1 MASFGLGVLIGCCEF
16 GCFVIACFAV
26 FIAGWAVCVGLNLG
40 VLWLC
45 G

>member
-1 MASFGLGVLIGCCEF
+1 MESFGLGVLIGCCEF
-16 GCFVIACFAV
+16 WVFCGCLFVV
-26 FIAGWAVCVGLNLG
+26 FIAGWVVCVGLNLG